1 VNAILNSHSSLVPL
15 RYWSL
20 EISTTIDFIKDYLSL
35 RTNRATYAE
44 NFYNLERGELGKW
57 GALKG
62 AIVWAILPYLAT
74 KIDNYYNNIVADEID
89 GLRISTFKKI
99 IKTIYPYIYVIV
111 GLIQTFH
118 KFRYLYL

>member
-1 VNAILNSHSSLVPL
+1 MNAILNSHSSLVPL